1 MEETHITLVSGSVD
15 PLDPFGP
22 CAAEQQL
29 GIWRKD
35 GTVALRCEFV
45 GTRTSISMVG
55 VEGCVHQVVQ
65 PWYLPRQN
73 RIVAKRYEDLIQL
86 VGRPLQRM
94 MK

>member
-1 MEETHITLVSGSVD
+1 
-15 PLDPFGP
+15 
-22 CAAEQQL
+22 
-29 GIWRKD
+29 
-35 GTVALRCEFV
+35 
-45 GTRTSISMVG
+45 MVG

-94 MK
+94 MKQAGFVAMLGFHT